1 MRGRARGAGNGA
13 SSLVMAVVG
22 GAASLV
28 ILASGPA
35 IAMQADQNVVPWRDT
50 RRAQTSKAFTVGS
63 PGFTADNSA
72 MCAKCHSACEN
83 GRSHEGLLPT
93 SNKDGAEL
101 PLDNEGRTTC
111 TTCHDSLNH
120 DAQGGSGNHL
130 RISNLRRELCL
141 ACHRQDAEAV
151 PRIEILSPLERAV
164 VQEERLALIGRAS
177 QFTGPELTVRLNGAE
192 FHLHVKGGEFSTWLK
207 LQDGVNRVEVAQEE
221 RLLWKGEV
229 FLGESSMGGYERS
242 SSGHRTGNRAQCLEC
257 HLKKD
262 EMRSGVA
269 GAAPTFCYGCHDRN
283 DKKRY
288 VHGPLAVGDCL
299 ACHDPHGGYGS
310 AHLRQERT
318 LLCGNCH
325 AARGSLA
332 TAACNASDKGCV
344 DCHDPHQSD
353 TRYLLKGPQTTMRD
367 NYLARR

>member
-1 MRGRARGAGNGA
+1 
-13 SSLVMAVVG
+13 
-22 GAASLV
+22 
-28 ILASGPA
+28 
-35 IAMQADQNVVPWRDT
+35 
-50 RRAQTSKAFTVGS
+50 
-63 PGFTADNSA
+63 